1 MSGLWVR
8 WTSAMLVLGLACYS
22 ALPAVAQTRREK
34 ILADREKVQ
43 AEGFWIYNDLEAGRA
58 KARETGEPLLV
69 VLRCLPCEQC
79 VKLDEELIEQHPEVA
94 PLLRKYTR
102 VRLVTANHLD
112 LSQFQFDTDQSFAA
126 FLMNADGTVYGR
138 FGTRSDQVKWAEDVS
153 IEGLARALERGLALH
168 ADYPRNRDQLA
179 GKQGRAPAYR
189 YPEDLPLYRGKYGPK
204 INYEGDV
211 VKSCIHCHMVGEG
224 LRDAGWTAG
233 GPLAPEVLFPYPHPK
248 AAGLILDPKSTARVA
263 EVTPG
268 SSAAA
273 AGFLSGDELQT
284 LSGQLLVSIAD
295 VQWVLHQVP
304 DAGGKLPVQVMRAGS
319 IRALTWTLEAGWRRR
334 DDIAWR
340 ASTWELRRIGL
351 GGMFLKELDRER
363 RTELALPD
371 GLGGLYVQHVGQY
384 APHDRA
390 KQAGVVK
397 GDVLLSFDGRD
408 NWGRETD
415 LLEYALNR
423 VPRDRAVP
431 VRIWRG
437 GKTLELVIPAA
448 P

>member
-1 MSGLWVR
+1 
-8 WTSAMLVLGLACYS
+8 
-22 ALPAVAQTRREK
+22 
-34 ILADREKVQ
+34 
-43 AEGFWIYNDLEAGRA
+43 
-58 KARETGEPLLV
+58 
-69 VLRCLPCEQC
+69 
-79 VKLDEELIEQHPEVA
+79 
-94 PLLRKYTR
+94 
-102 VRLVTANHLD
+102 
-112 LSQFQFDTDQSFAA
+112 
-126 FLMNADGTVYGR
+126 
-138 FGTRSDQVKWAEDVS
+138 
-153 IEGLARALERGLALH
+153 
-168 ADYPRNRDQLA
+168 
-179 GKQGRAPAYR
+179 
-189 YPEDLPLYRGKYGPK
+189 
-204 INYEGDV
+204 
-211 VKSCIHCHMVGEG
+211 
-224 LRDAGWTAG
+224 
-233 GPLAPEVLFPYPHPK
+233 
-248 AAGLILDPKSTARVA
+248 LILDPKATARVA

-273 AGFLSGDELQT
+273 AGFLAGDELQT
-284 LSGQLLVSIAD
+284 LWGQPLVSIAD

-304 DAGGKLPVQVMRAGS
+304 DAGGKLPVQVKRAGS
-319 IRALTWTLEAGWRRR
+319 NRALTWTLEAGWRRR

-423 VPRDRAVP
+423 VPRDRAIP

>member
-1 MSGLWVR
+1 MVVWSVIG
-8 WTSAMLVLGLACYS
+8 LGLGS
-22 ALPAVAQTRREK
+22 LPATAQTRREK
-34 ILADREKVQ
+34 ILADRAKVE

-58 KARETGEPLLV
+58 QAREAGQPLLV

-126 FLMNADGTVYGR
+126 FLMNADGTIYGR

-153 IEGLARALERGLALH
+153 IEGLARALERGLVLH
-168 ADYPRNRDQLA
+168 ADYPRNRPQLA
-179 GKQGRAPAYR
+179 GKQGRPLEFK
-189 YPEDLPLYRGKYGPK
+189 YPEDLPLYRGKYGPE

-224 LRDAGWTAG
+224 LREAGWAAG

-248 AAGLILDPKSTARVA
+248 AAGLILDPKLPARVA
-263 EVTPG
+263 QVVPG
-268 SSAAA
+268 SMAAE
-273 AGFLSGDELQT
+273 AGFVAGDDLLSLN
-284 LSGQLLVSIAD
+284 GQPLVSIAD

-304 DAGGKLPVQVMRAGS
+304 DAGGKIAVQVSRSGQTQV
-319 IRALTWTLEAGWRRR
+319 LEWTLAAGWRRR

-351 GGMFLKELDRER
+351 GGMFLKELDDER
-363 RTELALPD
+363 RQELKLPAEVE
-371 GLGGLYVQHVGQY
+371 GLYLQHVGQY

-390 KQAGVVK
+390 KRAGVVK

-408 NWGRETD
+408 GWDRETD

-423 VPRDRAVP
+423 VPRERAVQ
-431 VRIWRG
+431 VKVWRQG
-437 GKTLELVIPAA
+437 RRLELVIPAA
-448 P
+448 Q